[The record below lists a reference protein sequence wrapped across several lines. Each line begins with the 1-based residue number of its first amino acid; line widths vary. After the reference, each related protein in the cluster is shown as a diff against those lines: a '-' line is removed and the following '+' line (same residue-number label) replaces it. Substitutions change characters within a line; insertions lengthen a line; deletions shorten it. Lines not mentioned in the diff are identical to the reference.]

1 MAEKLIIT
9 VLVFLSVFIPF
20 KAIKAQQPVTTK
32 PNVIVIITD
41 DQHYRTIRALGNKE
55 IITPNMDKLVKG
67 GTAFTQAHIQG
78 GLSGAICCPSRAML
92 LTSKNLFSLHED
104 GQYIPVSDITFPELF
119 RSNGYITFETG
130 KWHQDKGS
138 FNRSFALGDN
148 IFFGGMHPPA
158 TGGQYR
164 PRLNHY
170 DRNGLYNNP
179 FWGDQFSSVYFAD
192 AAISFLKKQQ
202 HNPQPFLMY
211 VAFTSPHDPRTA
223 PSWYGHHYRMEDVS
237 LPENYLPRHPFDNG
251 ELQIRDETLLPFPR
265 TEEAIRKE
273 IARYYSMISEADEQV
288 GRILET
294 LKKTG
299 KDKNTIVV
307 FAGDNGLAMG
317 QHGLLGKQNLY
328 DCAIRVPLI
337 FKGPGIPA
345 GKLINKYVYLNDIY
359 PTLCEL
365 AGIPVPDSVEGKSM
379 ISAFGNGNFNGRDH
393 LLFAYL
399 NLQRAIVHRDLK
411 LIRYNVNGQSFVQLF
426 DLNTDPFE
434 MHNLAEENR
443 YRAKLMS
450 MDSLLNKTMEEMGDF
465 CDINKPGWGYPQ
477 KWTMSE
483 VKKLN
488 P

>member
-1 MAEKLIIT
+1 
-9 VLVFLSVFIPF
+9 
-20 KAIKAQQPVTTK
+20 
-32 PNVIVIITD
+32 
-41 DQHYRTIRALGNKE
+41 
-55 IITPNMDKLVKG
+55 
-67 GTAFTQAHIQG
+67 
-78 GLSGAICCPSRAML
+78 
-92 LTSKNLFSLHED
+92 
-104 GQYIPVSDITFPELF
+104 
-119 RSNGYITFETG
+119 
-130 KWHQDKGS
+130 
-138 FNRSFALGDN
+138 
-148 IFFGGMHPPA
+148 
-158 TGGQYR
+158 
-164 PRLNHY
+164 
-170 DRNGLYNNP
+170 
-179 FWGDQFSSVYFAD
+179 
-192 AAISFLKKQQ
+192 
-202 HNPQPFLMY
+202 
-211 VAFTSPHDPRTA
+211 
-223 PSWYGHHYRMEDVS
+223 
-237 LPENYLPRHPFDNG
+237 
-251 ELQIRDETLLPFPR
+251 
-265 TEEAIRKE
+265 
-273 IARYYSMISEADEQV
+273 MISEADEQV

-399 NLQRAIVHRDLK
+399 NLQRAIVHNDLK
-411 LIRYNVNGQSFVQLF
+411 LIRYNVSGQSFVQLF
-426 DLNTDPFE
+426 DLNTDPLE

-443 YRAKLMS
+443 YRSRLKF
-450 MDSLLNKTMEEMGDF
+450 MDSLLNKTMQEMGDF
-465 CDINKPGWGYPQ
+465 CDLNKPGWGYPQ
-477 KWTMSE
+477 KWTMAD